1 MVSNFF
7 RLFWLSGDWDL
18 SKNLVEHNT
27 FIRGRL
33 IRCWVAKSKLKIRQ
47 MPIGITFVPALSI
60 FLRWKKSQREK
71 PNNFQIFVKKRLN
84 IRLCS
89 KTPLYI
95 CKTYKIGT
103 FLYFTISCTFHRLHA
118 VLKNRRIFILRIIN
132 RYFHIEDHK
141 STVLRYWG
149 LPVKNPQLP
158 DIYWEP
164 TEQ

>member
-1 MVSNFF
+1 
-7 RLFWLSGDWDL
+7 
-18 SKNLVEHNT
+18 
-27 FIRGRL
+27 
-33 IRCWVAKSKLKIRQ
+33 
-47 MPIGITFVPALSI
+47 MPIRITFVPALSI

-118 VLKNRRIFILRIIN
+118 VLKNRRIFILRIRN
-132 RYFHIEDHK
+132 QYFHIEDQK
-141 STVLRYWG
+141 SSVLRIRNQKSADRR
-149 LPVKNPQLP
+149 LLP
-158 DIYWEP
+158 DINWEH
-164 TEQ
+164 TEQYANSHVF

>member
-1 MVSNFF
+1 MV
-7 RLFWLSGDWDL
+7 
-18 SKNLVEHNT
+18 T
-27 FIRGRL
+27 QIRGRL
-33 IRCWVAKSKLKIRQ
+33 IRCWVAGPKLKIRQ
-47 MPIGITFVPALSI
+47 MPIRITFVPALSI

-118 VLKNRRIFILRIIN
+118 VLKNRRIFILRIRN
-132 RYFHIEDHK
+132 QYFHIEDQK
-141 STVLRYWG
+141 STVLRIRSKKSADRR
-149 LPVKNPQLP
+149 LLP
-158 DIYWEP
+158 DINWEH
-164 TEQ
+164 TEQYANSHVF

>member
-1 MVSNFF
+1 MAKIIIYS
-7 RLFWLSGDWDL
+7 
-18 SKNLVEHNT
+18 
-27 FIRGRL
+27 RGGL
-33 IRCWVAKSKLKIRQ
+33 IPCWVAGPKLKIRQ
-47 MPIGITFVPALSI
+47 MPIRITFVPALSI
-60 FLRWKKSQREK
+60 FLRCNKSQREK

-132 RYFHIEDHK
+132 GYFHIEDHK
-141 STVLRYWG
+141 WTVLRITSGKSTTTRY
-149 LPVKNPQLP
+149 LLRTYRTVVR
-158 DIYWEP
+158 
-164 TEQ
+164 

>member
-1 MVSNFF
+1 M
-7 RLFWLSGDWDL
+7 
-18 SKNLVEHNT
+18 T
-27 FIRGRL
+27 RGGL
-33 IRCWVAKSKLKIRQ
+33 IRCWVAGPKLKIRQ
-47 MPIGITFVPALSI
+47 MPIRITFVPALSI

-118 VLKNRRIFILRIIN
+118 VLKNRRIFILRIKN
-132 RYFHIEDHK
+132 QYFHIEDQK
-141 STVLRYWG
+141 WLVSCFSLFQCRYNWF
-149 LPVKNPQLP
+149 
-158 DIYWEP
+158 
-164 TEQ
+164 

>member
-1 MVSNFF
+1 M
-7 RLFWLSGDWDL
+7 
-18 SKNLVEHNT
+18 EIQHQT
-27 FIRGRL
+27 RGGL

-47 MPIGITFVPALSI
+47 MPIGITFVPALCI
-60 FLRWKKSQREK
+60 FLRWTNSQREK

-141 STVLRYWG
+141 STVLLRITSQKSTTTRY
-149 LPVKNPQLP
+149 LLRTYRTVVR
-158 DIYWEP
+158 
-164 TEQ
+164 

>member
-1 MVSNFF
+1 M
-7 RLFWLSGDWDL
+7 
-18 SKNLVEHNT
+18 
-27 FIRGRL
+27 
-33 IRCWVAKSKLKIRQ
+33 AKSKLKIRQ

-118 VLKNRRIFILRIIN
+118 VLKNRRIFILRIRN
-132 RYFHIEDHK
+132 QYFHIEDQK
-141 STVLRYWG
+141 STVLRIRSKKSADRR
-149 LPVKNPQLP
+149 LLP
-158 DIYWEP
+158 DIN
-164 TEQ
+164 